1 MTVKDSVLKALE
13 NNREDY
19 LSGEKLSDSF
29 GVSRAAVWKAIKAL
43 RQEGYRIDAVTNR
56 GYRLAGEGEEFTEDD
71 IRRSLP
77 PAYKGNGI
85 HVYDILDSTN
95 IKARELSADAA
106 AHGTIVIARQQ
117 TAGRGRLGRSFYSP
131 EEGLYMSLVIKPR
144 FDMSR
149 SILVTVAAAAAV
161 AEAIDRICGQAEETK
176 IKWVN
181 DVYLEDRKICGIL
194 TEGITDFESGQIESL
209 IIGIGINTSLKGF
222 PDELKESAGA
232 VEGDWS
238 RAELIAGIAERTLGY
253 VDEIES
259 RSFMDTYRNKS
270 MLIGKEIDIYR
281 GTYRKDPAKELGGI
295 KASAVGIDEDGGLI
309 VEYEDGSRETLTSGE
324 VSVRTR

>member
-13 NNREDY
+13 NNRENY

-181 DVYLEDRKICGIL
+181 DVYLADRKICGIL
-194 TEGITDFESGQIESL
+194 TEGITDFESGQIERL

-238 RAELIAGIAERTLGY
+238 RAKLIAGIAERTLGY
-253 VDEIES
+253 VDEIEN
-259 RSFMDTYRNKS
+259 RSFMDIYRNKS
-270 MLIGKEIDIYR
+270 MLIGKDIDIYR
-281 GTYRKDPAKELGGI
+281 GTYRKDPTEELGSI
-295 KASAVGIDEDGGLI
+295 RARAVGIDEDGGLI
-309 VEYEDGSRETLTSGE
+309 VEYENGSCETLTSGE
-324 VSVRTR
+324 VSVRAR